1 MLKPLKPLVR
11 LSASL
16 KKNSSGCLAM
26 VPSFVN
32 AEFTPF
38 FLPSGDGSLF
48 CVHYPASG
56 QDQHDTDQ
64 AVIYIPAFAEEMNK
78 SRRMISLQAQALAQA
93 GIGGL
98 VIDLYG
104 TGDSSGDFSEA
115 RWHLWKQNIEAA
127 TDWLREQGYQ
137 KISFVALRL
146 GGLLALDFMS
156 GREERFEKLIW
167 WQPVSTAETHLMQF
181 LRLRIASAMFSKST
195 EEKETTKS
203 LRSRLTGGETIEVA
217 GYDIH
222 PELAIEL
229 MEQRAQAYETLPLK
243 QVDLI
248 ELVANVDKKPSLPSV
263 KLVDQWL
270 KAGLNS
276 TAKTLK
282 GDHFWNTQ
290 EISTCPELV
299 ELTTTKFK

>member
-16 KKNSSGCLAM
+16 KKNSSSCPAI
-26 VPSFVN
+26 VSSFES
-32 AEFTPF
+32 AKFTPF

-48 CVHYPASG
+48 CVHYAASG
-56 QDQHDTDQ
+56 ADQHSTNQ

-115 RWHLWKQNIEAA
+115 RWHLWKKNIESA
-127 TDWLREQGYQ
+127 TGWLREQGYQ

-146 GGLLALDFMS
+146 GGLLALDFM
-156 GREERFEKLIW
+156 GDQKEQFEKLVW
-167 WQPVSTAETHLMQF
+167 WQPVSTGETHLMQF
-181 LRLRIASAMFSKST
+181 LRLRIASAMFSKGT

-203 LRSRLTGGETIEVA
+203 LRGRLSGGETIEVA

-229 MEQRAQAYETLPLK
+229 IEQRAQAYDILPLK
-243 QVDLI
+243 QIDLI
-248 ELVANVDKKPSLPSV
+248 ELVANVDKKPSLPSI
-263 KLVDQWL
+263 KLADQWL
-270 KAGLNS
+270 NAGLNS
-276 TAKTLK
+276 TANTVK

-290 EISTCPELV
+290 EISTCPELL
-299 ELTTTKFK
+299 EWTTAKFE

>member
-16 KKNSSGCLAM
+16 KKNSSSCP
-26 VPSFVN
+26 VIVSSFES
-32 AEFTPF
+32 AKFTPF

-56 QDQHDTDQ
+56 TDKHSTDQ

-93 GIGGL
+93 GIGSL

-104 TGDSSGDFSEA
+104 TGDSSGDFSGA
-115 RWHLWKQNIEAA
+115 RWYFWKKNIEAA
-127 TDWLREQGYQ
+127 TDWLRAQGYQ
-137 KISFVALRL
+137 RISFVALRL
-146 GGLLALDFMS
+146 GGLLALDFM
-156 GREERFEKLIW
+156 GDQKEQFEKLIW
-167 WQPVSTAETHLMQF
+167 WQPVSTGETHLMQF
-181 LRLRIASAMFSKST
+181 LRLRVASAMFSKGT
-195 EEKETTKS
+195 EDKETTKS
-203 LRSRLTGGETIEVA
+203 LRSRLTAGETIEVA

-229 MEQRAQAYETLPLK
+229 MEQRAQAYQTLPLN
-243 QVDLI
+243 QLDLI
-248 ELVANVDKKPSLPSV
+248 ELVANVEKAPSPPSV
-263 KLVDQWL
+263 KLVDQWR
-270 KAGLNS
+270 KVGLNS

-290 EISTCPELV
+290 EISTCPELL
-299 ELTTTKFK
+299 EWTTAKFK